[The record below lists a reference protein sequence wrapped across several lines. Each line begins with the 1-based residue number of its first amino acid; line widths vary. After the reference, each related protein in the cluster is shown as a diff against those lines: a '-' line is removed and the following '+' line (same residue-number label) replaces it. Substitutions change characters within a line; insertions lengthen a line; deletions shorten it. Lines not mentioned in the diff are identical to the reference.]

1 MSSSTPSDPSQHE
14 PTAPDDNVP
23 EPVPDE
29 ADTGPLQ
36 TVSPD
41 ESVNRRWDSDP
52 QWVDPAPARQG
63 TWAGRFDA
71 PLTVSPR
78 QMQRQR
84 NPKPFLIGA
93 AVAVGAVV
101 VVGGVIFWITR
112 PSADSAQPPNPD
124 PTTSAS
130 PAPSANPEAEARLQR
145 QLPQGYAADSCETA
159 QPPEG
164 LLAQLNCQQNT
175 DAGGPLSATYTLAG
189 DRAALDSVFNANVAA
204 ATQVNCPGNI
214 QSPGP
219 WRRNATP
226 DRISGQLFC
235 GLRDGQPTVVW
246 TDVERMTVS
255 AVRAGPQGPT
265 FPQLYAWWS
274 SHS

>member
-14 PTAPDDNVP
+14 PTAPDDDGPGP
-23 EPVPDE
+23 EPDE

-41 ESVNRRWDSDP
+41 ESFGSRWDSDP
-52 QWVDPAPARQG
+52 EWNNPVPAQHE

-84 NPKPFLIGA
+84 DMKPILIGTA
-93 AVAVGAVV
+93 AAIGAVV
-101 VVGGVIFWITR
+101 VVGGVIFWLTR
-112 PSADSAQPPNPD
+112 PSTDSAQPASAD

-130 PAPSANPEAEARLQR
+130 PEPSANPEDEARLQR
-145 QLPQGYAADSCETA
+145 QLPRGYPADSCEAA

-164 LLAQLNCQQNT
+164 VLAQLDCEKNT
-175 DAGGPLSATYTLAG
+175 DAGGPLSARYTLAG
-189 DRAALDSVFNANVAA
+189 DRAALDATFNAAIGA
-204 ATQVNCPGNI
+204 ATRVNCPGNI

-235 GLRDGQPTVVW
+235 GLQEGQPTVVW
-246 TDVERMTVS
+246 TDVEKMTVS